1 MWLFCS
7 SSKWLFLFLS
17 WTAHNFSILQFR
29 KGWNGLWSNTL
40 GSLQNGTKSEELL
53 PWWSVG
59 WQMIDLI
66 NRWHLWTVWPGTVS
80 CQVYWQLSTDTADS
94 QPNWLNTVK
103 KKGATKKKNTT
114 KKIDLFSVPFSC
126 SPFAFILYKYYAY
139 VLMSFSALLTDLF
152 CRQRTALFQNIHTNL
167 HKDFSYPSIDGFRFA
182 FMLSLNF
189 GSWELPT
196 LLEIFRGLL

>member
-59 WQMIDLI
+59 CKWSTWSTDDIFGLSGQVLSAAKFTDNCPLTQ
-66 NRWHLWTVWPGTVS
+66 LTVS
-80 CQVYWQLSTDTADS
+80 QTEWIQWKRKA
-94 QPNWLNTVK
+94 QQKN
-103 KKGATKKKNTT
+103 NTT

-126 SPFAFILYKYYAY
+126 SPFAFTLYKYYAY